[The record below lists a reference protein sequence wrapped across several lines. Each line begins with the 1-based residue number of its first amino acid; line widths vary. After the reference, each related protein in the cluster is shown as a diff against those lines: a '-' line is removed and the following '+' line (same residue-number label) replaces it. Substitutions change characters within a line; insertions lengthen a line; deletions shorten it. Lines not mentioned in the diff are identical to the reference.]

1 MRWWRI
7 VLAVAIV
14 AALTSPL
21 AAQSGPQVAITMTVA
36 GTIQDHGGAYYIAFS
51 VSNSLLAGPQP
62 DSTNWTHY
70 VVYRDGRFF
79 FGVVPPTAIQPFSFT
94 TIRPPV
100 PFLYGQVQP
109 DRRSLRVSVPL
120 TSLQVGPSLPTRL
133 MVNFVTV
140 DDTNRPLDAL
150 GRGVGDRL
158 GFVTLD
164 LRRDLY
170 VVIPAPRENA
180 HPDPNFAIQGG
191 EIHIGTP

>member
-1 MRWWRI
+1 V
-7 VLAVAIV
+7 VLSAAIV
-14 AALTSPL
+14 AALASPL
-21 AAQSGPQVAITMTVA
+21 AAQSGPQIMVTMTVA
-36 GTIQDHGGAYYIAFS
+36 GTIQDRGGAYYIAFS
-51 VSNSLLAGPQP
+51 VSNALLAGPQP

-70 VVYRDGRFF
+70 VLYRGGRFL
-79 FGVVPPTAIQPFSFT
+79 FGVVPPEASQPFSFA

-100 PFLYGQVQP
+100 PFIYGQVTP

-120 TSLQVGPSLPTRL
+120 TTLQVGPALPTRL

-140 DDTNRPLDAL
+140 DDANRPLDAL
-150 GRGVGDRL
+150 GRGAADRL

-170 VVIPAPRENA
+170 MVVPPPHAPTR
-180 HPDPNFAIQGG
+180 PDPNFAIQGG